1 MSFIKELKRRNVIRV
16 AIAYAVAAW
25 LLIEFSATT
34 FPMLKL
40 PEWTATF
47 VTVLLMI
54 GFPVALIFAWAYELT
69 PEGLKKEKDVVRSE
83 SITHVTG
90 RKLDFIIITVLV
102 LALGYFAYDK
112 FLLQPVFE
120 SQQMVK
126 KSIAVLP
133 FVNMSDDASNEYFSD
148 GISEEILNA
157 LAKVKDLK
165 VAGRTSSFAF
175 KGRNEDLRTIGEML
189 GVSHILEGSVRK
201 AGVQVRITAQL
212 VKADDGFHLWS
223 DTYDRELTDIFAIQ
237 DEIATEILIQL
248 KAQLLDEERQVL
260 VSQRTDPEVYDL
272 YLLAKQ
278 RLYHRARQTIE
289 SAVELLD
296 QAIAKDPEYA
306 PAYAQRGIATLL
318 LSESQYG
325 TTPDAEAQRQSKRFI
340 DAALE
345 KDPQLAEAW
354 AGLGL
359 YHKDRPAEH
368 EQAIEALSKALSL
381 NPNLINASHWLQLAL
396 GNSGDPRAALQILE
410 HMMQRDPL
418 YRPGFFSGVGQFNA
432 FGQEDKAQALID
444 TFRGY
449 NPNSPVLLSAESMHH
464 FYNGRAAEGLRLAEQ
479 ARKLE
484 PENGVTHFW
493 LTIGM
498 LQTLQIARIAEE
510 GFDSFAKVQALDRL
524 GRRDEAFE
532 LAFELARDFGPGALF
547 NQYNRADRS
556 KELVDYLEERWPSL
570 DSFAA
575 DNPHNDFGYNV
586 MAAVALAY
594 SRTGNYE
601 RFDEALMLVENA
613 MSKVI
618 DQGIDNFGF
627 MVENAKYLALAG
639 RHDDAVSQLEQAV
652 DRGWIGFA
660 PIATTNPI
668 FEPLSDHPRFLVVE
682 AMMVENINVQRE
694 ALGLEPIDRVKQ
706 L

>member
-532 LAFELARDFGPGALF
+532 LAFELARDFGSGPLF